1 MRVCCLR
8 STTSPP
14 PPSRPT
20 AASSRPTMR
29 RRPWTTAGAA
39 RRSARSQRVRAALP
53 ACLQADGGVLRA
65 RRTVIGIICKDG
77 VVLVRRHVFGRR
89 WTLVA

>member
-1 MRVCCLR
+1 
-8 STTSPP
+8 
-14 PPSRPT
+14 
-20 AASSRPTMR
+20 
-29 RRPWTTAGAA
+29 
-39 RRSARSQRVRAALP
+39 VRAALP